1 MSQVLHG
8 QATATQLGGPIQKA
22 AMEVAQHPVL
32 RQEAPVM
39 QHALAL
45 AQSVLQLVKLE
56 QPAPTPVQQ
65 QPLSAAQKALQSQPK
80 GPVPKRRGP
89 KM

>member
-45 AQSVLQLVKLE
+45 AQSVLQLE